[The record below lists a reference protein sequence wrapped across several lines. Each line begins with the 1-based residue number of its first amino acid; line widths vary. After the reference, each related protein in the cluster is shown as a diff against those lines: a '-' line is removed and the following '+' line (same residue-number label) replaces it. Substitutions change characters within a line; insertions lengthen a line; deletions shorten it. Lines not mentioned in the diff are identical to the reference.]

1 MVGVSLADAA
11 TQQLLLAALREHRDA
26 VERAAG
32 CRVRTGTRLLPQ
44 LQLVVAGSG
53 VAGGK
58 WVTVSG
64 PEGKRSGSVL
74 MMVYGICMQTYLTC
88 GDMYRGV
95 RGTCMQA
102 YNGSCPY

>member
-1 MVGVSLADAA
+1 MKLRMVGVSLADAA
-11 TQQLLLAALREHRDA
+11 TQQLLLTALREHRDA

-32 CRVRTGTRLLPQ
+32 CRVRTGTGLLPQ

-64 PEGKRSGSVL
+64 SEGGRSGSVL
-74 MMVYGICMQTYLTC
+74 VMLY
-88 GDMYRGV
+88 
-95 RGTCMQA
+95 A
-102 YNGSCPY
+102 YACRYT